1 MHNQVELCLY
11 SSLVYEWG
19 ILIDCSRSK
28 NQGVEELTDFCATS
42 ALTPGFLFVI
52 TSFDTGEISGL
63 SAPWTATRP
72 RGPRVSSHLITSC
85 FLLIQDV
92 KFGRR
97 KVPAMCVYCNKCF
110 CLTNT
115 HEKKIESKSLKCLN
129 CMTGSDLIL
138 KGWKISSEFKK
149 RMYVKWCIHG
159 ISNQHPIYLYL
170 NLC

>member
-1 MHNQVELCLY
+1 MYNQVELCLY

-28 NQGVEELTDFCATS
+28 NQGVKELTDFCATS

-52 TSFDTGEISGL
+52 TSFDTREISSL

-97 KVPAMCVYCNKCF
+97 NVPAMCVYCNKCF
-110 CLTNT
+110 CSTNT

-149 RMYVKWCIHG
+149 KNVCKVMYSWNFKSAPDLL
-159 ISNQHPIYLYL
+159 IS
-170 NLC
+170 